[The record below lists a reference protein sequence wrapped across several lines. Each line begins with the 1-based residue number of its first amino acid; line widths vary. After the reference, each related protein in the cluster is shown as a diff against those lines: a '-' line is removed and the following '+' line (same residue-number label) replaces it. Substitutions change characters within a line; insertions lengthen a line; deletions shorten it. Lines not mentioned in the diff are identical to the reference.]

1 MANRRFEMYKYRQ
14 IIVRMRLGES
24 DRTLANTGLIGR
36 KKAKALRDIAQQK
49 GWLEL
54 SKPLPDDAALAE
66 VLGQRC
72 SRRPAASLVVPYQ
85 KEVKAWWQ
93 QGIQGTTIHQALVRK
108 YG

>member
-1 MANRRFEMYKYRQ
+1 MVNRRFEMYKYRQ

-54 SKPLPDDAALAE
+54 SKPLPDDAAVAH
-66 VLGQRC
+66 LGGSLRA
-72 SRRPAASLVVPYQ
+72 RR
-85 KEVKAWWQ
+85 
-93 QGIQGTTIHQALVRK
+93 
-108 YG
+108 